1 MKKKWMWAVVLSLIL
16 FGMVFLVIPI
26 YGVNIQ
32 PNSAIGFSET
42 GGHFGQL
49 RPLSVYGY
57 SGGN

>member
-1 MKKKWMWAVVLSLIL
+1 MKKRWIWAVLLSLIL
-16 FGMVFLVIPI
+16 FGMVLLVAPI

-32 PNSAIGFSET
+32 SNATTGSSDT
-42 GGHFGQL
+42 GGSFGQL